1 MSHPR
6 SLNQSG
12 RSAIMAIVVTGA
24 TGNVGR
30 PLVTELASAGVEVR
44 AVTRNR
50 DAAGFPADVEVVE
63 SAAAALP
70 GASAVF
76 LNSRAL
82 GEELATVGEMARG
95 WGVSRLGALSAINA
109 DDDFSLQPS
118 RFRGDRNK
126 EVEQLAVDSG
136 LEWVRLRAT
145 VFVSH

>member
-30 PLVTELASAGVEVR
+30 PLVAELAGAGVEVR
-44 AVTRNR
+44 AVTRNG
-50 DAAGFPADVEVVE
+50 DAAGFPPDVAVVD

-82 GEELATVGEMARG
+82 GEELATVVQLARDA
-95 WGVSRLGALSAINA
+95 GVSRLVALSGMN
-109 DDDFSLQPS
+109 
-118 RFRGDRNK
+118 
-126 EVEQLAVDSG
+126 
-136 LEWVRLRAT
+136 RAHDL
-145 VFVSH
+145 SP